1 MTTPEMLRYQNAF
14 SVGKIAYRK
23 LQNEEVVTDK
33 ALSVEYLRKPQA
45 EREREEK
52 LKEENKQ

>member
-1 MTTPEMLRYQNAF
+1 MLRYQNAF
-14 SVGKIAYRK
+14 SVGKIAYRR

-52 LKEENKQ
+52 LKEENKK